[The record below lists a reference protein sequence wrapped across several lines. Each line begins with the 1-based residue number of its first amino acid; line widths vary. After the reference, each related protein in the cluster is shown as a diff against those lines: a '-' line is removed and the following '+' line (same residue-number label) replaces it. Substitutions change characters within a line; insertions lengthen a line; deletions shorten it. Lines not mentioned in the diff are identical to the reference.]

1 MMKEVQ
7 RANVY
12 GFLARVFSYP
22 RRETFEIL
30 SRGNILEAFNG
41 LEEKLVTQAYQIIE
55 LLRTM
60 GYEKVCEE
68 YVQTFGHVIST
79 ECPPYETSYGEA
91 HIFQQTQG
99 MADIAGFYKAWGID
113 IASDTHDRLDH
124 VSAECEFMGF
134 LLLKLDYFLSKG
146 EKEAEDICLDS
157 SKKFLKEHLGKWTP
171 IFSALVM
178 KKSSGGLYHRAVKLL
193 KKFIEKEAEIFGV
206 EPVVY
211 AEKELCSFAFEDGE
225 CSKCETFGDEEL
237 GEELNLEA
245 GQAPKSN

>member
-1 MMKEVQ
+1 MMNEVQ

-12 GFLARVFSYP
+12 GFLAQVFAYP

-30 SRGNILEAFNG
+30 SREKISEAFDR
-41 LEEKLVTQAYQIIE
+41 LDEKFVTQAHQLIE

-68 YVQTFGHVIST
+68 YVQIFGHVISA

-91 HIFQQTQG
+91 HVFQQTQE
-99 MADIAGFYKAWGID
+99 MADIAGFYRAWGID
-113 IASDTHDRLDH
+113 IATDAHDRLDH
-124 VSAECEFMGF
+124 ISAECEFMSF
-134 LLLKLDYFLSKG
+134 LLLKLDYSLSKG
-146 EKEAEDICLDS
+146 EKEVEEICLDS

-178 KKSSGGLYHRAVKLL
+178 RKSSGGLYHKAAKFL
-193 KKFIEKEAEIFGV
+193 KEFIEKEAEIFGV

-211 AEKELCSFAFEDGE
+211 AEKELRSFTFEDGQ
-225 CSKCETFGDEEL
+225 CSQCPTL
-237 GEELNLEA
+237 
-245 GQAPKSN
+245 S